1 MIIIIITVFQ
11 SGVYEIQASARR
23 VNRPDRPLARNPDDS
38 PKSGACVLSYPADSG
53 AWRHRPSSHIRQG
66 TPISVMTPPGGAGE
80 RIAGQTPHQ
89 RPHDREHRDGT
100 DAVRKVLNDIE
111 SVQCAHRHLDR
122 PGRDLGPVEAVR
134 TIEAMDQL
142 LPREGSTPGL
152 NRSRWAR
159 TSDRVCSR
167 NVEILWSS
175 FFATVKVRA

>member
-53 AWRHRPSSHIRQG
+53 AWRHRPSSDIRQG

-100 DAVRKVLNDIE
+100 DGADAVRNVLNDIE
-111 SVQCAHRHLDR
+111 LAQVILTVPVAILGQWKRSGLSR
-122 PGRDLGPVEAVR
+122 PWINCCPGKGVRRD
-134 TIEAMDQL
+134 
-142 LPREGSTPGL
+142 
-152 NRSRWAR
+152 
-159 TSDRVCSR
+159 
-167 NVEILWSS
+167 
-175 FFATVKVRA
+175 